1 MVIVVIGAGFIGK
14 HLIQA
19 LSGLGCEVRVLDHN
33 QCPQELSS
41 NLVWING
48 DYRDQGALCR
58 VLENA
63 DVVYHLVS
71 STVPGD
77 LHIEVAQE
85 LHDNVVASLRLL
97 DLCLEYGV
105 RRLVFL
111 SSASV
116 YGIQNHTP
124 IDENAVTWPISFHG
138 VHKLAIE
145 KYLWIARHQ
154 RGLDVRV
161 LRLANPYGP
170 GQNIYGRQGFIAIAI
185 GNLIRG
191 EPIILRDGAS
201 TIRDFIY
208 IDDVIDAMVSAGLH
222 DKLPFIVNI
231 GSGEGYSLVDVA
243 LIIAETSGRK
253 LILHDEP
260 SRSTD
265 IPVSI
270 LNCSLAQEYL
280 GHNPKVTLR
289 LGIKKTLKDLGL
301 LE

>member
-1 MVIVVIGAGFIGK
+1 MVIVVVGAGFIGK

-19 LSGLGCEVRVLDHN
+19 LIGLGCEVRVLDRN
-33 QCPQELSS
+33 KCPPALSS

-58 VLENA
+58 ALENA

-77 LHIEVAQE
+77 LHIEVAKE
-85 LHDNVVASLRLL
+85 LHDNVVGSLSLL
-97 DLCLEYGV
+97 DQCLEYGV

-116 YGIQNHTP
+116 YGIQSQTP
-124 IDENAVTWPISFHG
+124 IDENAATWPISFHG

-170 GQNIYGRQGFIAIAI
+170 GQNIYGRQGFIAIAM

-191 EPIILRDGAS
+191 EPVILRDGAS
-201 TIRDFIY
+201 TIRDFIF
-208 IDDVIDAMVSAGLH
+208 IDDVIDAIVSAGLR
-222 DKLPFIVNI
+222 DELPFIMNI
-231 GSGEGYSLVDVA
+231 GSGEGYSLSDVA
-243 LIIAETSGRK
+243 LVIAEASGRR

-270 LNCSLAQEYL
+270 LNCSLAQECL
-280 GHNPKVTLR
+280 GLDPKVPLH
-289 LGIKKTLKDLGL
+289 LGIEKTLNHLGL
-301 LE
+301 QA